1 MYNRIWFWTLN
12 MKARIKETIGL
23 KLTPWE
29 DFLIEIGLY

>member
-12 MKARIKETIGL
+12 AKARVKDAMGM

-29 DFLIEIGLY
+29 QFLIEIGLY